1 MKELP
6 NTSFDYYTLPN
17 KISCSILGI
26 WPIDER
32 SSTFSKIFTY
42 CRVIVAITALNSVF
56 VPEIMAIAVNW
67 GDIQILTGI
76 GCVLTSV
83 GQVLYKI
90 IYLVARREK
99 AHKLYNEIRS
109 LWDATDDPN
118 EKKSYQ
124 QIAYWARTITITF
137 YACVSCNVI
146 FFTTS
151 AIIDY
156 LCNDNR
162 HLPFDV
168 WYGTDISASPKFEI
182 AFFCQ
187 LLACIVGISAITG
200 VDCTFMT
207 IILHVTGQF
216 KLIKTWINKIG
227 NEINREPVHLDKFEI
242 DLFKCIRHHQRII
255 HVVKDI
261 NNLLTPILFM
271 QLLTSGIEICLSGY
285 AMLDNGAAVID
296 IMKFTTHFISMA
308 VELLLWCWPGEILVH
323 ESEEV
328 GQVIYFN
335 VPWYNLPPIYRRHL
349 CFVIVRAQQYCSI
362 TALTFKVLSIHTLT
376 SVSSHCFNFKN

>member
-17 KISCSILGI
+17 KISCGILGI
-26 WPIDER
+26 WPIDEG

-67 GDIQILTGI
+67 GDIQILT
-76 GCVLTSV
+76 
-83 GQVLYKI
+83 
-90 IYLVARREK
+90 ARREK
-99 AHKLYNEIRS
+99 AHELYNEIRS

-124 QIAYWARTITITF
+124 QIAYWARTVTITF
-137 YACVSCNVI
+137 YACV
-146 FFTTS
+146 
-151 AIIDY
+151 
-156 LCNDNR
+156 LCNQRYSNITVR
-162 HLPFDV
+162 
-168 WYGTDISASPKFEI
+168 YGTDISASPKFEI

-207 IILHVTGQF
+207 IILHVAGQF

-227 NEINREPVHLDKFEI
+227 NEINRESVHLDKFEM

-255 HVVKDI
+255 HVVDDI

-323 ESEEV
+323 ESEEI
-328 GQVIYFN
+328 GQVFNTAASYF
-335 VPWYNLPPIYRRHL
+335 
-349 CFVIVRAQQYCSI
+349 
-362 TALTFKVLSIHTLT
+362 TLLR
-376 SVSSHCFNFKN
+376 KMQD